1 MPLFEYV
8 CRSCGHKFEKLSDRW
23 DGRCPRCGAENAE
36 RQWSPVSWVYRGL
49 LELIQEEEG

>member
-36 RQWSPVSWVYRGL
+36 RQWSPVSWLYRGL